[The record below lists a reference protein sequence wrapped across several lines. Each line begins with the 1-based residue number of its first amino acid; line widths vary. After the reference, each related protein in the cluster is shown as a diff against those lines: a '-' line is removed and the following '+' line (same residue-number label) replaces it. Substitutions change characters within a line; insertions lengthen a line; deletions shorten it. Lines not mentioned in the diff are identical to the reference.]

1 MSPLQGGLFSPVL
14 PMVAG
19 GPGGHCAIRRR
30 QIIIGPFVVIKQEHS
45 TCVLNEL
52 MVKCKLNLG
61 VNWENTKILNLGTN
75 RDPLFIIAVIQWLFN

>member
-14 PMVAG
+14 PTVAG

-52 MVKCKLNLG
+52 MEKCKLNLG
-61 VNWENTKILNLGTN
+61 VNWENIKSRYKPG
-75 RDPLFIIAVIQWLFN
+75 PSFYYCSYSMAF